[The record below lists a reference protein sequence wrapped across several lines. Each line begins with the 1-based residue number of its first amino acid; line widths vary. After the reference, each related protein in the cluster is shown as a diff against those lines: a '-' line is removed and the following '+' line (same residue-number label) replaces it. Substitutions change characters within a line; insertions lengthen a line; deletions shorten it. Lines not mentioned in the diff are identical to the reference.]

1 MAGERPR
8 VRIVATGGT
17 IASIGPHRLDY
28 MLYPESGKK
37 LTISESLARIPEV
50 EEIAEVQGEDF
61 SSVGSTSV
69 GPVEWIAMAQRINRI
84 FREDTGVSGVVVT
97 HGTATLEETSYFLH
111 LTVKST
117 KPVVLTG
124 AMRPPSALSSDADI
138 NLLDAV
144 RVSACADASGK
155 GVLTVLNNEV
165 QSAREV
171 TKANTFRVETFRPNE
186 LGFLGYVDSD
196 GEVVFYRSPTRKHTT
211 ATPLELFQI
220 TEVEYNTRTV
230 FIIEIAVGLGDVWQA
245 KDKRYYKRFH
255 YKAEPMEHYE
265 INMVRSRGV
274 APDIGLVFAL
284 GDTWEQ
290 EKVAHRKL
298 ERCSIYIGVQNST
311 TSVVEAAL
319 FELWLC
325 KFDNMHPR
333 ALRPFLRN
341 GQRTVRMSGVD
352 YNTILFHLSWPIDGS
367 YRPIFRT
374 VDPTY
379 ISHVSFDID
388 TRHVSVPDKPY
399 STGRSLFWRIQSPN
413 MAAKSGKVELVM
425 KRLPLA
431 GGTEVSLE
439 EEHGDFEI
447 SGEA

>member
-17 IASIGPHRLDY
+17 IAGIGPHRLDY

-211 ATPLELFQI
+211 ATPFDVAR
-220 TEVEYNTRTV
+220 VEALPRVDIVYAYAGADGLLV
-230 FIIEIAVGLGDVWQA
+230 DAVRRNWSD
-245 KDKRYYKRFH
+245 
-255 YKAEPMEHYE
+255 
-265 INMVRSRGV
+265 
-274 APDIGLVFAL
+274 GLV
-284 GDTWEQ
+284 
-290 EKVAHRKL
+290 
-298 ERCSIYIGVQNST
+298 
-311 TSVVEAAL
+311 
-319 FELWLC
+319 
-325 KFDNMHPR
+325 
-333 ALRPFLRN
+333 
-341 GQRTVRMSGVD
+341 
-352 YNTILFHLSWPIDGS
+352 
-367 YRPIFRT
+367 
-374 VDPTY
+374 
-379 ISHVSFDID
+379 
-388 TRHVSVPDKPY
+388 
-399 STGRSLFWRIQSPN
+399 
-413 MAAKSGKVELVM
+413 
-425 KRLPLA
+425 LA
-431 GGTEVSLE
+431 GFGSGTYPPAVLEAGAQAVSDGIPVVMASRATAGRVVITPRGERL
-439 EEHGDFEI
+439 GYIVCDNLLPQKARILLMLALTLTRDRGEI
-447 SGEA
+447 QQMFREY